1 MNQSPFLK
9 NALNFFPNKVAA
21 NDINTTISAIAAI
34 AKATIIKFA
43 IISISVTITINN
55 VQFTI
60 NNVETFQ

>member
-1 MNQSPFLK
+1 MMK
-9 NALNFFPNKVAA
+9 NGLNFFPNKNAMK
-21 NDINTTISAIAAI
+21 DINATINAIAAI

-43 IISISVTITINN
+43 IISIIDTITINN